1 MIVMIIMIIIIVTK
15 TMSIINRNN
24 FRDLACS
31 FMITTDNDEDD
42 NKCDTNQE
50 VMVKRAAG
58 T

>member
-1 MIVMIIMIIIIVTK
+1 MGWMGYTPDSTNYK
-15 TMSIINRNN
+15 STASGANN
-24 FRDLACS
+24 YRDLACS
-31 FMITTDNDEDD
+31 VMITTDNDEDD